1 MSRTSVVCSKFKT
14 IRKNMIGSGV
24 AANQNREPLNP
35 AMTAQRRETTIP
47 INNKGETEAGQDET
61 TTATTSKTT
70 ERP

>member
-1 MSRTSVVCSKFKT
+1 
-14 IRKNMIGSGV
+14 MIGSGV